1 MKHRE
6 LKRVREQLD
15 EIPIISDQTALNHY
29 VYDTIARNSNRH
41 VVQRAKEGIFSYI
54 LGCWR
59 RLLKV

>member
-1 MKHRE
+1 MKHIE

-15 EIPIISDQTALNHY
+15 EIPIISDQTALNYY

-41 VVQRAKEGIFSYI
+41 VAQRAKKGIFSYI
-54 LGCWR
+54 LGCCR